1 MTLNRLHE
9 FINDLQTDAVIVQGR
24 IVINDKV
31 IFTHYNRQNAAGNFF
46 SLAERNEVAAA
57 LGEKVSIGDFYYSYD
72 LDSINI
78 SGGYDE
84 ANTHLDQYG
93 DGQFTISFDI
103 TVELN

>member
-9 FINDLQTDAVIVQGR
+9 FINDLCTDAVIVQGR

-31 IFTHYNRQNAAGNFF
+31 IFTHYNKQNAVGNFF

-57 LGEKVSIGDFYYSYD
+57 LGEKLSIGDFYYSYD
-72 LDSINI
+72 LDSVTI

-84 ANTHLDQYG
+84 SGTHLEQYE
-93 DGQFTISFDI
+93 DGRFTISYSI
-103 TVELN
+103 TVELH